1 MENKFMFNGKEI
13 SLDELNKKMDELK
26 SLTKMKAEAKKA
38 GLIIAKK
45 GAPKVKPQEVT
56 LLAKTFEP
64 VIVSNAANI
73 AKLFEVDYA
82 GQDSISMNVTERY
95 AVIIRDRKITADK
108 AETRKAEA
116 KAKKDAEVKE

>member
-45 GAPKVKPQEVT
+45 GAPKAKPQEVT

-64 VIVSNAANI
+64 VIANNAANI

-108 AETRKAEA
+108 AEARKAEA